1 MFNKGMGN
9 IYKQAQQ
16 MQKKMAKVQEDL
28 KNLSVEGNAGDGMV
42 KVVVNGKKDLLSVDI
57 NESVLKEDKEMVEDL
72 ILVAIKQAMSNADH
86 KAAEMMKDVTGGALP
101 NLNIPGF

>member
-1 MFNKGMGN
+1 MFNKGIGN

-28 KNLSVEGNAGDGMV
+28 KNLIIEGNAGDGMV

-57 NESVLKEDKEMVEDL
+57 NESILKNKCDKEKKE
-72 ILVAIKQAMSNADH
+72 KNSS
-86 KAAEMMKDVTGGALP
+86 
-101 NLNIPGF
+101 